1 MKQYY
6 RVIDTLKSYLEGS
19 VSVNTVTL
27 GSIKDIDF
35 DKQTVYPLTNIDV
48 NNVTYEEHTST
59 FEIQIFCLDIVDVT
73 KEHQQTLTEPFY
85 GNNNI
90 QDVYNT
96 QLSVVNGLQASL
108 RRGDLFYDDY
118 EIDSLD
124 GVVANQVSY
133 QGVNLLAGWEV
144 TLSINVA
151 NNDISACATFQDEVT
166 ELITPVFGNFNSI
179 NAVYGDGDITLN
191 ALTNSTSEVVYSIIG
206 DADGTTLVNGVLSLG
221 NANSMVIRASV
232 VPNDTYK
239 SGFKDITLDIAK
251 YTVTVT
257 PDPATK
263 TYGDVDPVLTF
274 TNTPPLLDSDNF
286 TGNIARE
293 VGEDAGTYVIQQG
306 TLSLG
311 SNYNLVFLLGV
322 NLTIEA
328 KVISVVPDSDQ
339 SKETG
344 ELDPILTFTS
354 SPDLISGDVFS
365 GALSREAGESS
376 GEYEITIGTL
386 DLGSNYDINLT
397 TGVTFNV
404 GSDVFGDFQTRAI
417 AEGFTVEEHDC
428 IINTEE

>member
-6 RVIDTLKSYLEGS
+6 RVIDTLKSYLEGN

-27 GSIKDIDF
+27 GSISNVDF

-48 NNVTYEEHTST
+48 NNVTYDDHIST
-59 FEIQIFCLDIVDVT
+59 FEVQIFCLDVVDVT

-108 RRGDLFYDDY
+108 RRGDLYYEDY
-118 EIDSLD
+118 ELPSLES
-124 GVVANQVSY
+124 VVANQVSY

-144 TLSINVA
+144 TLKIEMA
-151 NNDISACATFQDEVT
+151 NNDISACRTFQAEET
-166 ELITPVFGNFNSI
+166 ELITPVIANFNSI

-191 ALTNSTSEVVYSIIG
+191 ALTSSTSDIVYSIVG
-206 DADGTTLVNGVLSLG
+206 DADGTTLVDGVLSLG
-221 NANSMVIRASV
+221 NANEMVIRASV
-232 VPNDTYK
+232 VANDTYK
-239 SGFKDITLDIAK
+239 SAFKDITLTIAP
-251 YTVTVT
+251 YTVVVT

-274 TNTPPLLDSDNF
+274 TNTPPLLDSDTF
-286 TGNIARE
+286 TGNISRE
-293 VGEDAGTYVIQQG
+293 AGEDAGTYVIQQG

-339 SKETG
+339 GKEVG
-344 ELDPILTFTS
+344 ELDPVLTFTS
-354 SPDLISGDVFS
+354 SPDLISGDSFS

-376 GEYEITIGTL
+376 GDYEITIGTL
-386 DLGSNYDINLT
+386 DLGSNYNINFT

-404 GSDVFGDFQTRAI
+404 GSDLFGDFQTRAI

-428 IINTEE
+428 IINTQE